1 MLFKNVFQ
9 PSEIIPYQDLG
20 NKSGTINFTQPGVYS
35 SFTATGNCT
44 LNFSA
49 ATGQISVYYVEI
61 TNGAAYTMTL
71 PDLKT
76 EDGAEIIFSSNPDL
90 LTFIF
95 KGSSTN
101 GLINHPIKNAS

>member
-9 PSEIIPYQDLG
+9 PSEIIPYHDLG

-61 TNGAAYTMTL
+61 TNVAAYTMTL

-76 EDGAEIIFSSNPDL
+76 EENAAIVFSSNVDL
-90 LTFIF
+90 LTFVF
-95 KGSSTN
+95 KGSSTSGVIIHN
-101 GLINHPIKNAS
+101 LANAS